1 MDDRVSRDTARGVAR
16 WLSRQVFF
24 LLLLGVILF
33 VPAGRLD
40 WWHGWLLA
48 GLHVLVVAAQA
59 LILIPT
65 HPEVIAERS
74 GYQKGSKGWD
84 VLIAGLAA
92 AALPMLAWAVAGLD
106 ARWGWSAVDP
116 ALTAAGAAAWLV
128 GYALVIWAMA
138 SNPFFSVTVRIQ
150 DERGHKVMS
159 GGPYRLVR
167 HPGYVGAIV
176 FQLATP
182 LLLGSWWAMVPSA
195 LSAALY
201 VVRTVLEDRTLRAEL
216 PGYEAY
222 TQQTRYRL
230 LPGVW

>member
-1 MDDRVSRDTARGVAR
+1 MDDRVSKDIARGVTR
-16 WLSRQVFF
+16 WLSKQAFF
-24 LLLLGVILF
+24 LILLAVILF
-33 VPAGRLD
+33 VSAGRLA
-40 WWHGWLLA
+40 WWQGWLQV
-48 GLHVLVVAAQA
+48 GLYVAVVAAQA

-92 AALPMLAWAVAGLD
+92 ALLPIVAWVVAGLD
-106 ARWGWSAVDP
+106 ARRGWSVMAP
-116 ALTAAGAAAWLV
+116 ALTLIGAAAWLL
-128 GYALVIWAMA
+128 GYALLIWAMA

-150 DERGHKVMS
+150 DERGHQVMS

-167 HPGYVGAIV
+167 HPGYVGAIL
-176 FQLATP
+176 FQLVTP
-182 LLLGSWWAMVPSA
+182 LLLGSWWAMIPSA
-195 LSAALY
+195 LAALLY
-201 VVRTVLEDRTLRAEL
+201 VVRTALEDRTLRAEL

-222 TQQTRYRL
+222 TQRTRYRL

>member
-1 MDDRVSRDTARGVAR
+1 MDDRVSRDMARGVVR
-16 WLSRQVFF
+16 WLSRQAFF
-24 LLLLGVILF
+24 LLLMWVILF
-33 VPAGRLD
+33 VCAGRLD
-40 WWHGWLLA
+40 WWQGWLQA
-48 GLHVLVVAAQA
+48 GLYVVVVAAQA

-84 VLIAGLAA
+84 VWIAGLAA
-92 AALPMLAWAVAGLD
+92 ALLPMVAWVVAGLD

-116 ALTAAGAAAWLV
+116 ALTAIGAAVWLL

-138 SNPFFSVTVRIQ
+138 NNPFFSATVRIQ
-150 DERGHKVMS
+150 DERGHRVAS

-167 HPGYVGAIV
+167 HPGYVGAIA

-195 LSAALY
+195 LSAVLY
-201 VVRTVLEDRTLRAEL
+201 VVRTALEDRTLRAEL

-222 TQQTRYRL
+222 TRQTRYRL